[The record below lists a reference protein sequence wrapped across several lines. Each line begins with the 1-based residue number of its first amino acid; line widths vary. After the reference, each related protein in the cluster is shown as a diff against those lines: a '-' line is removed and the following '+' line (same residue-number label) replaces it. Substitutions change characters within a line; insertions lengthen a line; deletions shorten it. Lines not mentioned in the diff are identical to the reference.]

1 MTDVSFHVQ
10 LPDKLGYACRL
21 LRKAVNAG
29 SRISVLADPGD
40 LQSLD
45 KLLWTF
51 SQLDFV
57 AHCFADAPALLRD
70 ASPVVLGSASRPV
83 IVNLGAT
90 VPLGFESFQRLI
102 ELVGTDDEEI
112 QNARQRWRIYKAAG
126 LEPTRHEIPAPQP
139 VA

>member
-29 SRISVLADPGD
+29 SQVAVLADPAD

-45 KLLWTF
+45 TLLWTF

-57 AHCFADAPALLRD
+57 AHCFSDAPAHQLD
-70 ASPVVLGSASRPV
+70 VSTVVLGFAPRPV
-83 IVNLGAT
+83 IVNLAAS
-90 VPLGFESFQRLI
+90 VPDGFETFQRLI
-102 ELVGTDDEEI
+102 ELVGTNEEEI
-112 QNARQRWRIYKAAG
+112 QHARQRWRIYKAAG
-126 LEPTRHEIPAPQP
+126 LAPTRHEMPAPQA